1 MEASCFGFDIGHFCA
16 IPQQVGK
23 KDELIVIYWTN
34 EDTWKATRW
43 EDMIYT
49 VEFITGGKYFN
60 TCVLCLPSTR
70 AKWRLGF
77 NELFTILFFWEDDSW
92 QILLILEAFFITPLQ
107 KKISILK
114 DVIVASLTLIHFVN
128 VIIFIFFSCIQ
139 YIFHYLQNKYS
150 FSICSVRSRQI
161 YSLILMKNDFS
172 HWTCLILWLAWS
184 GNMHK
189 FSERLKYPPS
199 QSSDSY
205 PLQ

>member
-1 MEASCFGFDIGHFCA
+1 MKTLEKQHAEKTWYILWNSSLVENTSTHVFCVS
-16 IPQQVGK
+16 QVQEPNA
-23 KDELIVIYWTN
+23 DL
-34 EDTWKATRW
+34 
-43 EDMIYT
+43 
-49 VEFITGGKYFN
+49 
-60 TCVLCLPSTR
+60 VLMNYL
-70 AKWRLGF
+70 
-77 NELFTILFFWEDDSW
+77 LFLLFFWEDDSW